1 MSEPSFPKPNTS
13 EENRE
18 KLISS
23 EREYI
28 SESVAFLEA
37 VIARSQG
44 EHPEGDLTQ
53 VEKDRLD
60 TVFSG
65 KLYPLDEALRELED
79 FKKADHG
86 LSYEDIG
93 FTQDEIVTLR
103 EEISAEKNVLMHDKA
118 EMGLTGWRAAQTG
131 RMGENLKSDAML
143 DLALAVFEGDLDIDN
158 IGLTTEEQLALT
170 ARIDTAK
177 EEAIRRYNN
186 HQENETTSRTRM
198 GRVDF
203 GNVKKLIRIGKVT
216 AEELGVDDFT
226 IESLKSDLP
235 TMDL

>member
-18 KLISS
+18 RLISS

-28 SESVAFLEA
+28 SENVAFLEA

-44 EHPEGDLTQ
+44 EHQEGDLTQ
-53 VEKDRLD
+53 IEKDRLD

-79 FKKADHG
+79 FEKADHG

-93 FTQDEIVTLR
+93 FTQEEIVTLR
-103 EEISAEKNVLMHDKA
+103 EKISAEKNVLMHDKA

-131 RMGENLKSDAML
+131 RMGENFNSDAIL
-143 DLALAVFEGDLDIDN
+143 DLALAVVEGDLDIDN
-158 IGLTTEEQLALT
+158 IGLTTEEQSALT
-170 ARIDTAK
+170 ARIDAAK

-186 HQENETTSRTRM
+186 HQENETMSRTRM